1 MSNGWLIAIILLVL
15 GLIVSNIMLLKAS
28 AKLDIKKPNADIKD
42 LQQQLKSPNEQG
54 EADDSTSASNRQRM
68 E

>member
-15 GLIVSNIMLLKAS
+15 GLIVSNIMLLKVS

-42 LQQQLKSPNEQG
+42 LQRQLKSPNDQG

>member
-42 LQQQLKSPNEQG
+42 LQQQLKPPNHQG
-54 EADDSTSASNRQRM
+54 EADDSTSASNRQRLD
-68 E
+68 

>member
-42 LQQQLKSPNEQG
+42 LQRQLKSPNDQG